1 MYSNNTGEKL
11 DLCDSIIENIAWD
24 KNMLDII
31 ITINYYLGKNDDK
44 IIKIKFLNC
53 SRFIYQINS
62 IGLCSNTHI
71 WECITIVQWKVN
83 ENNGELEVS
92 FEGDR
97 NYRFLTIN
105 CRDFI
110 IEE

>member
-44 IIKIKFLNC
+44 INI
-53 SRFIYQINS
+53 
-62 IGLCSNTHI
+62 
-71 WECITIVQWKVN
+71 
-83 ENNGELEVS
+83 
-92 FEGDR
+92 
-97 NYRFLTIN
+97 
-105 CRDFI
+105 
-110 IEE
+110 